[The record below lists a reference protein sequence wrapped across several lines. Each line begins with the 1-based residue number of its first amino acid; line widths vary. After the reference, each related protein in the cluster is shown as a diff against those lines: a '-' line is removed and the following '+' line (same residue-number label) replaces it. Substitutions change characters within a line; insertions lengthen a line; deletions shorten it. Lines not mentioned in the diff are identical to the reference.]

1 MRRSSLQWLV
11 LVPFVACDPAPVDE
25 ERDGEIVVEEESDED
40 APATAV
46 VAPSPAEKA
55 RVMPGARA
63 AFDKTVQLATESWVG
78 GELTE
83 DEIWTAA
90 LEGVLA
96 RLSKGSPHE
105 PNTLLGPSEM
115 AEMHANIK
123 GHIVGIGVAIE
134 TVADVVV
141 VKEVIPGSPAEAAGL
156 AAGDRILAVDD
167 ARTRGVALPEIVGK
181 IRGAEDT
188 KVSLFVQR
196 ETEEWTVEVTRGR
209 IEVPSVDARV
219 LGESVGLLRIT
230 QFTKT
235 TMTELDAKL
244 DELATAG
251 VKSLVLDLRGSPG
264 GMFDTGVAVAGRF
277 VPMGERIVSTTD
289 REGKEEHFTSTERS
303 RWQSLPIAV
312 LVDKETSSSAEILA
326 AALQDHGRATVV
338 GERTIGKGTI
348 ESVHMFDNGWGMK
361 LSVRRFVRPSGE
373 SFAGIGVKPD
383 IEVPTPEGT
392 KHAMRLQD
400 VDPATDPQLGTALH
414 LLGMQK

>member
-1 MRRSSLQWLV
+1 MRRSSLLFCVV
-11 LVPFVACDPAPVDE
+11 LPLLACDAAPVDE
-25 ERDGEIVVEEESDED
+25 SREGEIAVEEESDED
-40 APATAV
+40 AAPAAAV
-46 VAPSPAEKA
+46 VAASPAEKA
-55 RVMPGARA
+55 RVMPGAHA
-63 AFDKTVQLATESWVG
+63 AFDTTVALARESWVG

-105 PNTLLGPSEM
+105 PNVLLGPSEL
-115 AEMHANIK
+115 AEMSANIK

-141 VKEVIPGSPAEAAGL
+141 VKEVIPGSPAEAVGL
-156 AAGDRILAVDD
+156 AAGDRILAIDD
-167 ARTRGVALPEIVGK
+167 ARTRGVALMDIVGK
-181 IRGAEDT
+181 IRGEEGT
-188 KVSLFVQR
+188 KVALFVQR
-196 ETEEWTVEVTRGR
+196 ETEEWTVEVERGR

-219 LGESVGLLRIT
+219 LGEVGLLRIS
-230 QFTKT
+230 QFAKT
-235 TMTELDAKL
+235 TQTELDGKL
-244 DELATAG
+244 EELAKAG

-264 GMFDTGVAVAGRF
+264 GMFDVSVAVSGRF
-277 VPMGERIVSTTD
+277 VPLGERIVSTTD
-289 REGKEEHFTSTERS
+289 RDGKEEHFASTERT
-303 RWQSLPIAV
+303 RWQSIPMAV

-326 AALQDHGRATVV
+326 AALQDHGRATLV
-338 GERTIGKGTI
+338 GERTLGKGTI
-348 ESVHMFDNGWGMK
+348 ESVHHFDNGWGMK

-392 KHAMRLQD
+392 KHAMRVQD

-414 LLGMQK
+414 LLGMK